1 MGSFTV
7 AEVENIANSTLD
19 FYLERRKVEEQTV
32 QDKPLLK
39 ALRAA
44 EKTFPGG
51 KENLT
56 GAAKFDYT
64 TTIQGF
70 ENDDEVSYANPTN
83 TKRYSYPWKL
93 IHAGIQFSMHECAK
107 DGISISDTTT
117 GKGESDHSD
126 RELTALVNILQEK
139 FEDMAEGSDRG
150 FNTMYWGDGSADPK
164 LVPGVRSFILDDPT
178 SATVVGGLDQSSI
191 TGWRNRASLA
201 LNASVPGDQ
210 VVTTKLQKEL
220 RQLRRYNGG
229 DPKLWLAGS
238 DFIEALE
245 KEIRSKGTY
254 SDDGFNSKGKTDTG
268 MADICFKKN
277 AIQYDPTLDDLGRS
291 KYLYVMDTK
300 FIQPYVVDGENMKKH
315 NPARPENKYVFY
327 RAQTYMGGLVCNRR
341 NSCGV
346 YSIA

>member
-19 FYLERRKVEEQTV
+19 FFLERRKVEPQSL

-70 ENDDEVSYANPTN
+70 ENDDEVSYSNPAN

-107 DGISISDTTT
+107 DGISITDTTT
-117 GKGESDHSD
+117 GKGESNHSD
-126 RELTALVNILQEK
+126 RELTALVNILEEK
-139 FEDMAEGSDRG
+139 FEDMAEGIDRG
-150 FNTMYWGDGSADPK
+150 FNTMYWGDGSADAK
-164 LVPGVRSFILDDPT
+164 LVPGIRSFIHDDPT
-178 SATVVGGLDQSSI
+178 SAVVVGGLDQSTI
-191 TGWRNRASLA
+191 PLWRNRASL
-201 LNASVPGDQ
+201 GI
-210 VVTTKLQKEL
+210 VTTTPTDMNIATKLQSEL

-229 DPKLWLAGS
+229 NPRTWLAGS
-238 DFIEALE
+238 AFIEAFE
-245 KEIRSKGTY
+245 KELRSKGNLTLE
-254 SDDGFNSKGKTDTG
+254 GWTAKKNTDSG
-268 MADICFKKN
+268 MADIAFKG
-277 AIQYDPTLDDLGRS
+277 IPIEYDPTLDDLGRS
-291 KYLYVMDTK
+291 KYLYILDTK

-315 NPARPENKYVFY
+315 FPARPENKYVFY
-327 RAQTYMGGLVCNRR
+327 RAQTWMGGLVAKRR